1 MTLDQLQ
8 QANQVIEKVP
18 IKGKNYAMV
27 CERVQALKNVMPN
40 STIETEIISME
51 NGIVTMKATVFDE
64 DGHKLGTGHAQEK
77 EDSSFINQTSYI
89 ENCETSAVGRALGM
103 CGIGVDKSFA
113 SAEELANALI
123 NQEIAKK
130 KEETKEIKKAAKNP
144 NELISEERVM
154 TLLKQCD
161 KEGIS
166 EDEVCEK
173 QEIESFRKMTLT
185 QNAVLS
191 KNWSRIV
198 DEIKKSK
205 AEKADDSAVRQMI
218 DETEGIPFA

>member
-130 KEETKEIKKAAKNP
+130 KEETKEINKAAKNP

-191 KNWSRIV
+191 NNWSRIV

-205 AEKADDSAVRQMI
+205 AEKADESAVRQMI